1 MEYDFLAINNDNM
14 NVNDKDSRQ
23 QWKENVIRQLFNGMK
38 MPTFFVN
45 RPYQFKT
52 CKLKQMGFWKPV
64 PELNSVRKYLIL
76 ARVRTSKGLYK
87 SHQVKKF
94 ASPFTN
100 S

>member
-23 QWKENVIRQLFNGMK
+23 QWKENVIRQLFNGNENAN
-38 MPTFFVN
+38 FFLN

-64 PELNSVRKYLIL
+64 PELNSVRKYLI
-76 ARVRTSKGLYK
+76 
-87 SHQVKKF
+87 
-94 ASPFTN
+94 
-100 S
+100 